1 MPLLP
6 AEEKP
11 STTAPTEQ
19 TQTTPQPTE
28 AEEEQTTPTL
38 TTTAIS
44 VGHGVETVAEETSEN
59 AQKEAEEEQTQRG
72 N

>member
-19 TQTTPQPTE
+19 TQTTPKTTE
-28 AEEEQTTPTL
+28 AEQEQTTPT
-38 TTTAIS
+38 TTTIS
-44 VGHGVETVAEETSEN
+44 AGHGVETVAEETSEN
-59 AQKEAEEEQTQRG
+59 ARKEAEEEQTQRG